1 MTFLTLFAVVVAA
14 CDEEQAVRPVTTEA
28 EPAPPPIK
36 DPDWRAV
43 IDDWYDNGRFDEQH
57 ECAAVREMAE
67 RLPTGGRDYSSV
79 HDDFE
84 RYADLVCADA
94 GQPSA
99 PVTITHRFVH
109 PLPYPAGPRYT
120 VSLRRAGAFRGVRWA
135 CFASEASYARS
146 GTAGEARFASVLL
159 PRGRYVVT
167 SSTSPCTDPNDG
179 CHGIGK
185 PEDRCSRSV
194 EVAGSE
200 GVAIVVAARSGQA
213 CRISVTR

>member
-109 PLPYPAGPRYT
+109 PLPYPAGPHYL
-120 VSLRRAGAFRGVRWA
+120 VSVRPAGQPRGVRWA
-135 CFASEASYARS
+135 RFSNDPSYTRS
-146 GTAGEARFASVLL
+146 GQAGEASISVLL
-159 PRGRYVVT
+159 PARRYVVT
-167 SSTSPCTDPNDG
+167 SSTRLCTDPADG
-179 CHGIGK
+179 CGQMGK
-185 PEDRCSRSV
+185 PQARCSRSV
-194 EVAGSE
+194 EVTGS
-200 GVAIVVAARSGQA
+200 GRIAIKVVARSGLV
-213 CRISVTR
+213 CEISVDR